1 MSVVEKAAQERRR
14 IRTDFPYFCEH
25 YVKIKNKDGEMVPFV
40 LRKYQIR
47 LWNLILQMIAENRP
61 VRIIVL
67 KSRQLGFS
75 TMMQAYL
82 LWRTILN
89 PYSGCLTV
97 AHDMESSQ
105 KLFEKV
111 EFAYENLPQW
121 LFNELERA
129 KNKAVQG
136 KKLAFGKPLYSS
148 FFVDTAGNKNIG
160 RSMTFQRAHL
170 SEVAFWEN
178 IDIKMYGLMQALGK
192 RPGTECVL
200 ESTANGMGTYHHRM
214 WVRACSGESMWEP
227 FFVGWSE
234 DDDCRMPCPETF
246 VYTKE
251 ERKLARKFKLHRDQ
265 IYWRRITIED
275 ECGGDEELFRQ
286 EYPIEPDEAFIVSG
300 NPYFGPKVI
309 EQTIHGCVD
318 PVKWGKV
325 ELVNGSPKMIG
336 SHQPDAEVS
345 SGFVDDGTPFKT
357 SSGQPNDNAPW
368 WIWKDPVPEHPYA
381 IGADIAGG
389 TGKDYSA
396 AHILDLKTEE
406 IVATFKGKLDP
417 DEFAH
422 QLRWMGLTY
431 NVALLAPE
439 KNGEG
444 RATVLKLQ
452 KELFYPRLFFHQ
464 HVDDWSGGLR
474 QSWGWTTSQRTRPTI
489 LPQLAAAMRDRT
501 PRLYC
506 ERTAREMG
514 NFVRVDTVKIAEA
527 AEGTNDDMVMSLA
540 ITNSSEVRH
549 LATVFVDLSEFQ
561 NAESMV
567 K

>member
-1 MSVVEKAAQERRR
+1 MSTLERAAQERRR
-14 IRTDFPYFCEH
+14 ILTDFPYFCAQ

-47 LWNLILQMIAENRP
+47 LWHLILRMIEENRP

-97 AHDMESSQ
+97 AHDQEASG

-111 EFAYENLPQW
+111 EFAYENLPAW
-121 LFNELERA
+121 LYKDLEAA
-129 KNKAVQG
+129 KNNAVRG
-136 KKLAFGKPLYSS
+136 KKLAFGKPLNSS

-178 IDIKMYGLMQALGK
+178 IEIKMYGLMQALGK

-214 WVRACSGESMWEP
+214 WVRASSGKSMWEP

-234 DDDCRMPCPETF
+234 DDDCKLPCPDGFEF
-246 VYTKE
+246 SKE
-251 ERKLARKFKLHRDQ
+251 ERQLARRFKLTRDQ
-265 IYWRRITIED
+265 LYWRHITIED

-300 NPYFGPKVI
+300 NPYFGPKVV
-309 EQTIHGCVD
+309 EKTIRGCVD
-318 PVKWGKV
+318 PVKWGRI
-325 ELVNGSPKMIG
+325 ELVNGKPTMIG
-336 SHQPDAEVS
+336 SHQPETEVS
-345 SGFVDDGTPFKT
+345 NGFVDDGTVKERC
-357 SSGQPNDNAPW
+357 PW

-381 IGADIAGG
+381 IGADVAGG
-389 TGKDYSA
+389 TGKDHSA
-396 AHILDLKTEE
+396 AHVLDLQTNE
-406 IVATFKGKLDP
+406 IVATFQGKLDP
-417 DEFAH
+417 DEFAY

-452 KELFYPRLFFHQ
+452 KDLIYPRLFFHM
-464 HVDDWSGGLR
+464 HVDDWSGGLK
-474 QSWGWTTSQRTRPTI
+474 QTWGWTTSSRTRPTI
-489 LPQLAAAMRDRT
+489 LPELNAALRQPAV
-501 PRLYC
+501 RLYC

-514 NFVRVDTVKIAEA
+514 SFVRVETVKIAEA
-527 AEGTNDDMVMSLA
+527 AEGTNDDMVMSAA
-540 ITNSSEVRH
+540 IVNSSEVRH
-549 LATVFVDLSEFQ
+549 LASTFVDLSEFQ
-561 NAESMV
+561 TEV
-567 K
+567 V

>member
-1 MSVVEKAAQERRR
+1 MSVLERAAQERKRLL
-14 IRTDFPYFCEH
+14 TDFPYFCEK
-25 YVKIKNKDGEMVPFV
+25 YVKIKNKDGEMVPFK
-40 LRKYQIR
+40 LRKYQLR
-47 LWNLILQMIAENRP
+47 LWYLILQMIAENRP

-82 LWRTILN
+82 LWRTIFN

-97 AHDMESSQ
+97 AHDAESSG

-111 EFAYENLPQW
+111 EFAYENLPRW
-121 LFNELERA
+121 LYADLEAA
-129 KNKAVQG
+129 KNNAVRG
-136 KKLAFGKPLYSS
+136 KRLAFGKPLDSS

-200 ESTANGMGTYHHRM
+200 ESTANGMGTYHHKM
-214 WVRACSGESMWEP
+214 WVRACTGQSMWEP

-234 DDDCRMPCPETF
+234 DDDCRMPCPEHF
-246 VYTKE
+246 EFNKE
-251 ERKLARKFKLHRDQ
+251 EKELARKFKLSREQ
-265 IYWRRITIED
+265 IYWRHITIAD

-286 EYPIEPDEAFIVSG
+286 EYPIEADEAFIVSG
-300 NPYFGPKVI
+300 NPYFGPKVV
-309 EQTIHGCVD
+309 EAALKNAKD
-318 PVKWGKV
+318 PAKWGKI
-325 ELVNGSPKMIG
+325 ELVNGKPTMIG
-336 SHQPDAEVS
+336 SHQPDVEVS
-345 SGFVDDGTPFKT
+345 GGFQDDGTPFKT
-357 SSGQPNDNAPW
+357 SSGEPNPNAPW
-368 WIWKDPVPEHPYA
+368 WIWKDPQPEHPYA

-389 TGKDYSA
+389 TGPDYSA

-406 IVATFKGKLDP
+406 IVATFRGKLDP

-439 KNGEG
+439 KNNEG

-452 KELFYPRLFFHQ
+452 KDLFYPRIFFHQ
-464 HVDDWSGGLR
+464 HEEDWSGGMK
-474 QSWGWTTSQRTRPTI
+474 QTWGWTTSSRTRPTM
-489 LPQLAAAMRDRT
+489 LAQFASSMRERT
-501 PRLYC
+501 PKLYC

-514 NFVRVDTVKIAEA
+514 SFVRVDTSKIAEA
-527 AEGTNDDMVMSLA
+527 AEGANDDMVMSAA
-540 ITNSSEVRH
+540 IVNSSEVRH
-549 LATVFVDLSEFQ
+549 LASIFVDLSEFQ
-561 NAESMV
+561 TEV
-567 K
+567 V